1 MKAKVICKC
10 KSQHWK
16 KELCLSAIIPNEIMN
31 TSIGKNLFTSFID
44 LIGKYT
50 NWFSNN
56 RNLIN
61 ELIFAKRIHTTGFFF
76 FLFDQKESKKSR
88 LMIN

>member
-1 MKAKVICKC
+1 
-10 KSQHWK
+10 
-16 KELCLSAIIPNEIMN
+16 MN

-50 NWFSNN
+50 NRFLNN

-61 ELIFAKRIHTTGFFF
+61 ELIFVKRIHTTGFFF
-76 FLFDQKESKKSR
+76 FLHDQKGSKKSR
-88 LMIN
+88 LMINCLKFKLNLTRNPSARINFD